1 MLFVFFF
8 MSAVA
13 STGCGCGVRWSKWL
27 RTLISKNVFSKWP
40 PQKPSAA
47 MSDLAP
53 MSVMVEASL
62 KVSLVT
68 GIATVFMYYAM
79 RVCTRAEYWP
89 AFVFSKR
96 LTCRLQNRV
105 HVHICR

>member
-1 MLFVFFF
+1 MLFVFLFHVCGKQ
-8 MSAVA
+8 ALGVGVVLDGA
-13 STGCGCGVRWSKWL
+13 SGL
-27 RTLISKNVFSKWP
+27 RTLTSKNVFSKWP

-68 GIATVFMYYAM
+68 G
-79 RVCTRAEYWP
+79 
-89 AFVFSKR
+89 
-96 LTCRLQNRV
+96 CRFGSMVTL
-105 HVHICR
+105 

>member
-1 MLFVFFF
+1 

-13 STGCGCGVRWSKWL
+13 STGCGCGVRWSMWVENSDIEK
-27 RTLISKNVFSKWP
+27 RFSKWP

-68 GIATVFMYYAM
+68 GC
-79 RVCTRAEYWP
+79 RVSSIVT
-89 AFVFSKR
+89 
-96 LTCRLQNRV
+96 L
-105 HVHICR
+105 

>member
-1 MLFVFFF
+1 MGVVLDG
-8 MSAVA
+8 A
-13 STGCGCGVRWSKWL
+13 SGL
-27 RTLISKNVFSKWP
+27 RILTSKNVFSKWP

-68 GIATVFMYYAM
+68 GC
-79 RVCTRAEYWP
+79 RVGSMVTLRHTSD
-89 AFVFSKR
+89 SKFAVR
-96 LTCRLQNRV
+96 FRISLWRRV
-105 HVHICR
+105 G

>member
-1 MLFVFFF
+1 MLYVPDALLICSLFFFF

-13 STGCGCGVRWSKWL
+13 STGCGCGVRWSKWVENSD
-27 RTLISKNVFSKWP
+27 IKKHFFKVA

-68 GIATVFMYYAM
+68 G
-79 RVCTRAEYWP
+79 
-89 AFVFSKR
+89 
-96 LTCRLQNRV
+96 CRFGSMVTL
-105 HVHICR
+105 

>member
-1 MLFVFFF
+1 MLYFPDTLLICSLFFFF

-13 STGCGCGVRWSKWL
+13 RLGVGVVLDEASGL
-27 RTLISKNVFSKWP
+27 RTLTSKNVFSKWP

-53 MSVMVEASL
+53 MSVMVVASL

-68 GIATVFMYYAM
+68 G
-79 RVCTRAEYWP
+79 
-89 AFVFSKR
+89 
-96 LTCRLQNRV
+96 CRFGSMVTL
-105 HVHICR
+105 